1 MDFDTQLRITLR
13 FQCKPQAYCNVSLST
28 DIIGAKGLK
37 PFARFF
43 AALRMTFWAKSPPWQ
58 GGDLGEVSC
67 HPTVTRPFTRPPLYE
82 NISSVRCDQ
91 MYNPTGP
98 WEKGRPLLRAST
110 NGKGLSHTTLD
121 REVHPSCC
129 SNGLRTPA
137 RSCRFLLVCRRPM
150 TPLPHGVA
158 KAKTICPRLAPVPR
172 GDPLPGVYQA
182 LYSAANSATS
192 LGF

>member
-13 FQCKPQAYCNVSLST
+13 FQCNPQAYCNVSLST

-67 HPTVTRPFTRPPLYE
+67 HPTVTRPFTKPPLYE

-91 MYNPTGP
+91 KHSPPGP
-98 WEKGRPLLRAST
+98 SEKDDLSAVPST
-110 NGKGLSHTTLD
+110 NGKGY
-121 REVHPSCC
+121 P
-129 SNGLRTPA
+129 TPPGT
-137 RSCRFLLVCRRPM
+137 RRYDHRADPRNSGR
-150 TPLPHGVA
+150 LPE
-158 KAKTICPRLAPVPR
+158 
-172 GDPLPGVYQA
+172 
-182 LYSAANSATS
+182 AADSGWYA
-192 LGF
+192 GGR